1 MKAYSFIVVSSA
13 GKGPLSFKFEL
24 LLKAYESIKLAFD
37 WNDFVSIAVFSKGL
51 FPIIV
56 KIFGNF
62 NDYFKVMYL
71 ANAELP
77 VETKLGDIW
86 IGSKKEVDL
95 VHQ

>member
-1 MKAYSFIVVSSA
+1 
-13 GKGPLSFKFEL
+13 
-24 LLKAYESIKLAFD
+24 
-37 WNDFVSIAVFSKGL
+37 
-51 FPIIV
+51 
-56 KIFGNF
+56 
-62 NDYFKVMYL
+62 MYL